1 MPELYYNQAIR
12 EALREEMERDQNV
25 FIMGEDVGLYGG
37 IFGCTDGLIEIFG
50 EERVRD
56 TPICENSF
64 VGAAVGAAML
74 GKRPV
79 VEVMFIDFITLAT
92 DQIINQAA
100 KRRYMFGG
108 QCKVPL
114 VVRTQMGTGRSAGA
128 QHSQCLDF
136 LFVNIPGLKVVEPT
150 TPYDAKGLLK
160 SSIRD
165 DNPVVFIEHKLLYPT
180 RGFVPEEEYLVPL
193 GVADVKKEGED
204 VTIVANSYMVLKSL
218 QAADILEKE
227 GISIEVVDP
236 RTLLPLDTKTIT
248 NSIKKT
254 GRVIFVEESCGGIGS
269 YIASKV
275 LEDAFYDLDAP
286 PKFLTG
292 LFTPVP
298 FNPKLDY
305 GRIPDELKIANA
317 VKELVGGE

>member
-1 MPELYYNQAIR
+1 MPEIYYNQAIR
-12 EALREEMERDQNV
+12 DALREEMIRDPNV
-25 FIMGEDVGLYGG
+25 FIMGEDIGVYGG
-37 IFGCTDGLIEIFG
+37 IFGCTAGLVEEFG
-50 EERVRD
+50 EERVID

-64 VGAAVGAAML
+64 VGAAVGAAQL

-108 QCKVPL
+108 QTKVPI
-114 VVRTQMGTGRSAGA
+114 VVRTEMGTGRSAAA
-128 QHSQCLDF
+128 QHSQCLDYF
-136 LFVNIPGLKVVEPT
+136 FVHVPGLKVVEPS

-180 RGFVPEEEYLVPL
+180 RGYVPEEEYTVPL
-193 GVADVKKEGED
+193 GVADVKNEGED
-204 VTIVANSYMVLKSL
+204 ITVVANSYMVYKSVI
-218 QAADILEKE
+218 AAKNLEKE
-227 GISIEVVDP
+227 GISVEVVDP
-236 RTLLPLDTKTIT
+236 RTLLPLDTKTI
-248 NSIKKT
+248 SDSVKKT
-254 GRVIFVEESCGGIGS
+254 GRILFVEESCGGIGD

-275 LEDAFYDLDAP
+275 LEDIFYDLDAP
-286 PKFLTG
+286 PKFLRG
-292 LFTPVP
+292 EFTPVP

-305 GRIPDELKIANA
+305 GRIPDENKIARA
-317 VKELVGGE
+317 VKEILRR